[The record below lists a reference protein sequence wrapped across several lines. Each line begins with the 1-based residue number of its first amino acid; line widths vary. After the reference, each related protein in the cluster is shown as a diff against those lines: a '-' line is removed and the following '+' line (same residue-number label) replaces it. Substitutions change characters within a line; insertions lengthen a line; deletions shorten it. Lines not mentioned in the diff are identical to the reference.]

1 MQSTIQNIDQAAAAA
16 VESNGLANRLRNAM
30 LTVMARRQTTRVV
43 QGLSEAQ
50 LRDSGIDRAAVLGNG
65 PVIEADVRLA
75 TYLASLR

>member
-16 VESNGLANRLRNAM
+16 VESNGLTNRLRNAM

-43 QGLSEAQ
+43 HGLSEAQ